1 MNNVDYKAM
10 LYEKMNNEQNSYRKW
25 LLSQPPAEIL
35 NHTYEYTTREDIL
48 MCMEELSLQPKQ
60 AKAMLKSPCPLKDV
74 YEESEIVKR
83 TIWTRFESPS
93 KQKRID
99 VSTKRSSGLH
109 ERIDEIYGRHVYEN
123 IRKRSIQRYAQRFPR
138 SYEYRGNVFGF
149 EHQ

>member
-25 LLSQPPAEIL
+25 LLSQPHAEIL

-74 YEESEIVKR
+74 YEEFRDRETGYMD
-83 TIWTRFESPS
+83 TIRESIEAEAEADRCIHKE
-93 KQKRID
+93 KQRASRED
-99 VSTKRSSGLH
+99 R
-109 ERIDEIYGRHVYEN
+109 
-123 IRKRSIQRYAQRFPR
+123 
-138 SYEYRGNVFGF
+138 
-149 EHQ
+149 

>member
-25 LLSQPPAEIL
+25 LLSQQPAEIL

-74 YEESEIVKR
+74 YEEFRDRETDYMDVIR
-83 TIWTRFESPS
+83 ES
-93 KQKRID
+93 
-99 VSTKRSSGLH
+99 
-109 ERIDEIYGRHVYEN
+109 IDEIYRRHIYEN
-123 IRKRSIQRYAQRFPR
+123 IRERSIQRYAQRFPR
-138 SYEYRGNVFGF
+138 YYEYRGNVFGF

>member
-25 LLSQPPAEIL
+25 LLSQPHAEIL

-74 YEESEIVKR
+74 YE
-83 TIWTRFESPS
+83 
-93 KQKRID
+93 
-99 VSTKRSSGLH
+99 
-109 ERIDEIYGRHVYEN
+109 N
-123 IRKRSIQRYAQRFPR
+123 IRKRSIQRYAQRFSR
-138 SYEYRGNVFGF
+138 YYEYRGNVFGF